1 MIGEKTM
8 NNNNGL
14 LLWVD
19 DEIELL
25 KAYIIF
31 LEKKG
36 YEVVTVSNGADAID
50 QCRAQTFDLVLLD
63 EQMPGLSG
71 LETLQRIKEIQP
83 ATPIVMV
90 TKSEEENIMEQAIGS
105 KIADY
110 LIKPVNPSQILL
122 TLKKNIHRK
131 EIVTEVTQT
140 GYQQDY
146 QQISMQ
152 ISDSRSFADWAE
164 VYKRLVR
171 WELEL
176 SSTESNMTDML
187 KMQKEEANIG
197 FAKYIQQNYL
207 DWVAPQQPART
218 DRFQLRGRKEE
229 KLGASRPTMS
239 PDLFKQFVF
248 PSIDRGEK
256 VFLIVI
262 DNFRFDQWRVLSSEV
277 ADLFDIDEQVYL
289 SILPTATQY
298 ARNAIFS
305 GLMPQQIA
313 EMFPELWVD
322 EDEEEGKNLNEKPLI
337 QTQIDRYRRHDKFSY
352 HKINDSADSDKYL
365 SQFNNLYQ
373 NDFNVLV
380 INFIDILSHARTE
393 MKMIRELANN
403 ESAYRSI
410 THSWFRHSVL
420 TDLLR
425 LLSQSD
431 YKVIITT
438 DHGSIRTTKPVK
450 IVGDRNTNTNLR
462 YKLGKNLSYH
472 GKDLFVIK
480 NPHQAQLPAPNL
492 STAYVFATGDAFF
505 AYPNNYNYYVSYYKD
520 TFQHGGISM
529 EEMIVPLITLT
540 PRKR

>member
-1 MIGEKTM
+1 MFDEKKARRVIRFIECLKHTKGEFHGKPFKLLPWQEKIIRDVFGTVRDKDPSMRQYNQVYIEIGKK
-8 NNNNGL
+8 NGKSEL
-14 LLWVD
+14 GAALALNMLIND
-19 DEIELL
+19 DEW
-25 KAYIIF
+25 K
-31 LEKKG
+31 
-36 YEVVTVSNGADAID
+36 
-50 QCRAQTFDLVLLD
+50 
-63 EQMPGLSG
+63 
-71 LETLQRIKEIQP
+71 
-83 ATPIVMV
+83 
-90 TKSEEENIMEQAIGS
+90 
-105 KIADY
+105 
-110 LIKPVNPSQILL
+110 
-122 TLKKNIHRK
+122 
-131 EIVTEVTQT
+131 
-140 GYQQDY
+140 
-146 QQISMQ
+146 
-152 ISDSRSFADWAE
+152 AE
-164 VYKRLVR
+164 VYSCASDRQQAAIVFDVAVDMVRQSPALMKRIKIIPSMKRMV
-171 WELEL
+171 
-176 SSTESNMTDML
+176 
-187 KMQKEEANIG
+187 
-197 FAKYIQQNYL
+197 Y
-207 DWVAPQQPART
+207 QPT
-218 DRFQLRGRKEE
+218 G
-229 KLGASRPTMS
+229 
-239 PDLFKQFVF
+239 
-248 PSIDRGEK
+248 SIY
-256 VFLIVI
+256 
-262 DNFRFDQWRVLSSEV
+262 QVLSSEV

-337 QTQIDRYRRHDKFSY
+337 QTQIDRSRRHDKFSY

-410 THSWFRHSVL
+410 TRSWFRHSVL

>member
-1 MIGEKTM
+1 M

-218 DRFQLRGRKEE
+218 DRFQPVSYTHL
-229 KLGASRPTMS
+229 T
-239 PDLFKQFVF
+239 
-248 PSIDRGEK
+248 
-256 VFLIVI
+256 
-262 DNFRFDQWRVLSSEV
+262 
-277 ADLFDIDEQVYL
+277 
-289 SILPTATQY
+289 LPTI
-298 ARNAIFS
+298 R
-305 GLMPQQIA
+305 
-313 EMFPELWVD
+313 
-322 EDEEEGKNLNEKPLI
+322 
-337 QTQIDRYRRHDKFSY
+337 
-352 HKINDSADSDKYL
+352 
-365 SQFNNLYQ
+365 
-373 NDFNVLV
+373 LV
-380 INFIDILSHARTE
+380 
-393 MKMIRELANN
+393 
-403 ESAYRSI
+403 
-410 THSWFRHSVL
+410 
-420 TDLLR
+420 
-425 LLSQSD
+425 
-431 YKVIITT
+431 
-438 DHGSIRTTKPVK
+438 
-450 IVGDRNTNTNLR
+450 
-462 YKLGKNLSYH
+462 
-472 GKDLFVIK
+472 
-480 NPHQAQLPAPNL
+480 
-492 STAYVFATGDAFF
+492 
-505 AYPNNYNYYVSYYKD
+505 
-520 TFQHGGISM
+520 
-529 EEMIVPLITLT
+529 
-540 PRKR
+540 